1 MDRNRESY
9 SGQPSPGL
17 KALHLLRMRS
27 HPLSQQISSLEIS
40 EKNGQKKK
48 QTKYYLFWWQLSL
61 LMSIFCR
68 DDVHRRVTFR
78 KEQKFSS
85 SRYRKLPCSASHFRQ
100 WTCWRHFS
108 GASVRRGKLIT
119 ESFIIKLDYISSL

>member
-40 EKNGQKKK
+40 GKKRTEKETN
-48 QTKYYLFWWQLSL
+48 
-61 LMSIFCR
+61 
-68 DDVHRRVTFR
+68 
-78 KEQKFSS
+78 
-85 SRYRKLPCSASHFRQ
+85 
-100 WTCWRHFS
+100 
-108 GASVRRGKLIT
+108 
-119 ESFIIKLDYISSL
+119 